1 MKISEVRGKM
11 RVCLSDEVRDRYTLP
26 IDTQIDL
33 KRRMLIPRVVG
44 TLTSGR
50 ILRQRPGYEEGLF
63 VRVKWDGLPTPEN
76 WHLSD
81 LVPAK
86 EARTNA

>member
-11 RVCLSDEVRDRYTLP
+11 RVRLIPEVRARYLLP
-26 IDTQIDL
+26 TDSQIDF
-33 KRRMLIPRVVG
+33 RRTMLNPREGG

-63 VRVKWDGLPTPEN
+63 VRVRWDGLPTPES
-76 WHLSD
+76 WHISD
-81 LVPAK
+81 LEPM
-86 EARTNA
+86 EP